1 MDLLRRD
8 NNENNEL
15 PTLGL
20 NFFGYFVN
28 CFVFPGAVGEAVVTL
43 PSEVWPSSAFL
54 NTCCVSGFVFLVVL
68 DMVVG
73 RCLVGQVDSGRFGG
87 LVV

>member
-1 MDLLRRD
+1 MYLFRLD
-8 NNENNEL
+8 NNEL

-54 NTCCVSGFVFLVVL
+54 NTCRVSGFVFLDV
-68 DMVVG
+68 VVG
-73 RCLVGQVDSGRFGG
+73 RCLAGHVDGGRFGG